1 MLDHLTEAERAHL
14 RHLLARI
21 LDDEQV
27 PREAADHIRQSFRAE
42 LDALS
47 RPRPLTLVYTGWRAA
62 ARHRVRD
69 DLEDARARAGGRLHV
84 IVGYNPDTDD
94 PPGGDRWTY
103 EWAMNTPGVTVE
115 THPAPWH
122 IPALSRA
129 AGPYRN
135 GYMLGLAAGRSGD
148 FEVLAHLHPNSR
160 GAAGTAAYAEYM
172 GLRIRKEPAT

>member
-1 MLDHLTEAERAHL
+1 MLDHLTAGERAHL
-14 RHLLARI
+14 RYLLARI
-21 LDDEQV
+21 LDDQRV
-27 PREAADHIRQSFRAE
+27 PPEAADYIRHAFRAE
-42 LDALS
+42 LEALS
-47 RPRPLTLVYTGWRAA
+47 RPRPVTLVYTGWRGA
-62 ARHRVRD
+62 ARHRVRE
-69 DLEDARARAGGRLHV
+69 DLEEKRARAGGRLHV

-103 EWAMNTPGVTVE
+103 EWANNTVGVTVE

-135 GYMLGLAAGRSGD
+135 GFMLGLAVGRGGD
-148 FEVLAHLHPNSR
+148 FEVLAHLHPHSK

-172 GLRIRKEPAT
+172 GLRVRKEAAT

>member
-1 MLDHLTEAERAHL
+1 MLEHLTQSERAEL
-14 RHLLARI
+14 RMLLAHI
-21 LDDEQV
+21 LDDERV
-27 PREAADHIRQSFRAE
+27 PPEASDYIRKTFRDKLEE
-42 LDALS
+42 LA
-47 RPRPLTLVYTGWRAA
+47 RPRPLTLVYTGWRGA

-69 DLEDARARAGGRLHV
+69 DLEAVRSRAGGRLHV

-115 THPAPWH
+115 AHPAPWH
-122 IPALSRA
+122 VPALSRA

-135 GYMLGLAAGRSGD
+135 GFMLGVAVGRPGE
-148 FEVLAHLHPNSR
+148 FEVLAHLHPQSR

-172 GLRIRKEPAT
+172 GLRIRKEAAT